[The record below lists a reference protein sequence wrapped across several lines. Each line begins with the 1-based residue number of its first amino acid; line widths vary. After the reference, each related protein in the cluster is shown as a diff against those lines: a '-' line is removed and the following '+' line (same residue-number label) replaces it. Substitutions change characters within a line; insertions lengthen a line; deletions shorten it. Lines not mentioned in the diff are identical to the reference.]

1 MQYKKFRKQLFF
13 GMIGVGVLGSLFHF
27 VYDFTGQ
34 NRFVGLFVAVNEST
48 WEHMKLMFFPM
59 LLLTGILVP
68 KWRETYANVE
78 LILNL
83 GNLAATWLIPVLFY
97 TYRGILGFGV
107 SPADIATFYVSELL
121 AFWLIL
127 HLIKYRGNPL
137 LKRLTAVS
145 YLLIVIQGI
154 AFMWFTYHPPAL
166 GIFAVP

>member
-1 MQYKKFRKQLFF
+1 
-13 GMIGVGVLGSLFHF
+13 MIGVGVLGSLFHF

-145 YLLIVIQGI
+145 YLLIAIQGI
-154 AFMWFTYHPPAL
+154 AFMWFTYHPPVL